1 MNRPKTSGSRSCS
14 PPGRHGFWSLWNL
27 WIWAWPCIAIH
38 TPVSAVD
45 AAPQN
50 DSKNAPEIRREPV
63 ERMTSV
69 LIKAILDRHHAT
81 RQWEPGKPPSDQSAQ
96 PTGRTAIAVLAL
108 LESGMPVQTPQ
119 ITAAI
124 DWLNQTPADGT
135 YAIAARLM
143 VLTRLNDQFLPAA
156 QVATRQLL
164 ERFSIQG
171 GGWDYGPA
179 PRATFVDQSLTQ
191 FATQALRDASGRGI
205 AIPNRLFE
213 IVRRRFLARQGHDGG
228 WGYRDLA
235 DPTRGS
241 MTAAGLATLAIC
253 HRVNPGSSSD
263 QAQTRTAIG
272 AAIGWLD
279 RHFDADSNPGC
290 DRWHLYWIHSLER
303 AARATGIRRFGGH
316 DWYSACAT
324 SIRHRLFAKDG
335 PLGVRIRGRPRIE
348 RLAFALFVL
357 QRGLEPIA
365 FTCFDSTGETPTQDL
380 LGDAV
385 AVISDTLEQPV
396 SWTRVDLDDSAEA
409 WSRAPVLLVRG
420 GSRSAWIQDP
430 DSIPSKRIFDHAADG
445 GLVIAIPASG
455 RSGDR
460 KLLQERLRAVFDA
473 HTSGLS
479 MEPIDDA
486 DVARR
491 IAGRWRTR
499 ADQLRS
505 PIRRWMAFPHVAMTS
520 GTSGTSRSSGSSGSS
535 RHRAKTSTAIMLAG
549 LCLEACNGRIA
560 SRLAPGSTTA
570 DDLAPIIATRRLHHA
585 GDWNPEPGMLG
596 RWTAFVESLSEGDHA
611 VAPGT
616 KVAWLT
622 GGSAA
627 DADHLDLATTGLE
640 LDGEVLVVEALS
652 LEFARGFIEKATE
665 AGWRMTIPPKGCPV
679 GSAGIRIEGR
689 LAGVLI
695 DAAPARFL
703 FRGPSP
709 GGIKRSDLE
718 SIHLAI
724 QKIHTELTAA
734 AP

>member
-596 RWTAFVESLSEGDHA
+596 R
-611 VAPGT
+611 
-616 KVAWLT
+616 
-622 GGSAA
+622 
-627 DADHLDLATTGLE
+627 
-640 LDGEVLVVEALS
+640 
-652 LEFARGFIEKATE
+652 
-665 AGWRMTIPPKGCPV
+665 
-679 GSAGIRIEGR
+679 
-689 LAGVLI
+689 
-695 DAAPARFL
+695 
-703 FRGPSP
+703 
-709 GGIKRSDLE
+709 
-718 SIHLAI
+718 
-724 QKIHTELTAA
+724 
-734 AP
+734 

>member
-1 MNRPKTSGSRSCS
+1 MNRPKTSGSRSCL

-27 WIWAWPCIAIH
+27 WIWAWPWIAIH

-430 DSIPSKRIFDHAADG
+430 ESIPSKRIFDHAAAG

-460 KLLQERLRAVFDA
+460 KLLQERLRAMFDA

-505 PIRRWMAFPHVAMTS
+505 PIRRWMAFPHSAMTLGTL
-520 GTSGTSRSSGSSGSS
+520 GTSG
-535 RHRAKTSTAIMLAG
+535 HRAKTSTAIMLAG

-560 SRLAPGSTTA
+560 SRLAPESTA
-570 DDLAPIIATRRLHHA
+570 ANDLAPTLATRRLRHA

-596 RWTAFVESLSEGDHA
+596 RWTAFAKSLSEADRA
-611 VAPGT
+611 VAPGI

-622 GGSAA
+622 GGSTA
-627 DADHLDLATTGLE
+627 DANHLDLPTAALE
-640 LDGEVLVVEALS
+640 LDGEVLIVEALS
-652 LEFARGFIEKATE
+652 SEFARGFIEKATE
-665 AGWRMTIPPKGCPV
+665 AGWRMTLPPKGCPV

-724 QKIHTELTAA
+724 QKIHTELAAA